1 MTNLIVAK
9 RYARALLDL
18 GKEDGNFE
26 QYGEQLAQWVEL
38 LDESPELETV
48 LSNPGLEFTDRRKL
62 LDTFLEK
69 MGLSPLVKNF
79 FRLLMDRG
87 RIGALREI
95 YAVYEGLIDEVKGIT
110 RAEVV
115 SAVPL
120 AEGDVERIKGAL
132 AAMAGADVTLKVKED
147 PSLIGGVVARIGDL
161 VLDGSVRT
169 QLETL
174 KDSLRRGEYA

>member
-1 MTNLIVAK
+1 VTNLIVAK

-18 GKEDGNFE
+18 GREDGNFE
-26 QYGEQLAQWVEL
+26 KYGEELAQWVGL
-38 LDESPELETV
+38 LDESAELETV
-48 LSNPGLEFTDRRKL
+48 LSNPGLEFDDRRRL

-69 MGLSPLVKNF
+69 LGLSPMVKNF

-87 RIGALREI
+87 RIDVIREI
-95 YAVYEGLIDEVKGIT
+95 HSVYDSLIDEVKGIT
-110 RAEVV
+110 RAEII

-120 AEGDVERIKGAL
+120 SENDVKRIKEAL
-132 AAMAGADVTLKVKED
+132 ANVAGADVTLKVKED

-161 VLDGSVRT
+161 VLDGSVRM